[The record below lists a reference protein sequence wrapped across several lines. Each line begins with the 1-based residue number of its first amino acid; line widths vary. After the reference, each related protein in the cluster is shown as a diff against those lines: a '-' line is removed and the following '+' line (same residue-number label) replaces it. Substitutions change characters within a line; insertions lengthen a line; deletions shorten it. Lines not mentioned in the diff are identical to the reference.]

1 MNNKLLKVIGGSA
14 LTAMLL
20 AGCGAND
27 NDPPPNDGVGTDD
40 GTTEINDLNRNDRD
54 NRIFNNNRN
63 TGDNDMFDTNRNRGR
78 DNNNLNNFNN
88 NGNNGAGLFNNNNR
102 RTNDTN
108 IDGDGDMNRDLNTR
122 DEEGLEDRLDLN
134 DRDNRDR

>member
-1 MNNKLLKVIGGSA
+1 MNKKLLKVIGGSA

-27 NDPPPNDGVGTDD
+27 NDPPPNDGGTDD

-63 TGDNDMFDTNRNRGR
+63 TDNDLFDNNNRN
-78 DNNNLNNFNN
+78 DNNLNNYN
-88 NGNNGAGLFNNNNR
+88 NGNNR

-108 IDGDGDMNRDLNTR
+108 TDNDFDMSRDLNTP
-122 DEEGLEDRLDLN
+122 DEEGLEDRLDLK

>member
-27 NDPPPNDGVGTDD
+27 NDPPPNNGGTGTDD

-63 TGDNDMFDTNRNRGR
+63 TDNDLFDNDRNDRNG
-78 DNNNLNNFNN
+78 NLNNFNN
-88 NGNNGAGLFNNNNR
+88 NGNNGAGLYNNNNR
-102 RTNDTN
+102 TNDRNTDN
-108 IDGDGDMNRDLNTR
+108 DGDMFRDLNTR
-122 DEEGLEDRLDLN
+122 DEDGLEDRLDLN
-134 DRDNRDR
+134 DGDNRDR

>member
-27 NDPPPNDGVGTDD
+27 NDPPPNDGAGTDD

-63 TGDNDMFDTNRNRGR
+63 TGDNDLFDNDRDDDNELFD
-78 DNNNLNNFNN
+78 DNNNRNNDRN
-88 NGNNGAGLFNNNNR
+88 
-102 RTNDTN
+102 TDNDF
-108 IDGDGDMNRDLNTR
+108 DMGRDRNTPGE
-122 DEEGLEDRLDLN
+122 DGLEDRLDLN
-134 DRDNRDR
+134 DNDNRDR